1 MSDICPKCGLP
12 RELCTCEAMAKE
24 EEKIRVYTVA
34 RRFGKKT
41 TVIDGIS
48 KDLNIKKIL
57 KDMKHKLA
65 CGGTLKNSTIELQGD
80 HLSKVKSI
88 LVGLGFPAEQ
98 IDISQ
103 R

>member
-12 RELCTCEAMAKE
+12 RELCTCEVMAKE
-24 EEKIRVYTVA
+24 EEKIRVYTVN

-48 KDLNIKKIL
+48 KELDTKKIL
-57 KDMKHKLA
+57 KEMKTKLA

-80 HLSKVKSI
+80 HKSKVRDI
-88 LVGLGFPAEQ
+88 LVGLGFPGDRIEFG
-98 IDISQ
+98 
-103 R
+103 

>member
-48 KDLNIKKIL
+48 KDLDIKNIL
-57 KDMKHKLA
+57 KEMKQNLA
-65 CGGTLKNSTIELQGD
+65 CGGTLKNRTIELQGD
-80 HLSKVKSI
+80 HKSKVKSI
-88 LVGLGFPAEQ
+88 LVGLGFPADR
-98 IDISQ
+98 IDVA
-103 R
+103 

>member
-24 EEKIRVYTVA
+24 EEKIRVYTVE
-34 RRFGKKT
+34 RRFKKRT

-48 KDLNIKKIL
+48 KDLDMKKIL
-57 KDMKHKLA
+57 KQMKTKLA

-80 HLSKVKSI
+80 HKSKIRGI
-88 LVGLGFPAEQ
+88 LVKLGFPADR
-98 IDISQ
+98 IDVV
-103 R
+103 